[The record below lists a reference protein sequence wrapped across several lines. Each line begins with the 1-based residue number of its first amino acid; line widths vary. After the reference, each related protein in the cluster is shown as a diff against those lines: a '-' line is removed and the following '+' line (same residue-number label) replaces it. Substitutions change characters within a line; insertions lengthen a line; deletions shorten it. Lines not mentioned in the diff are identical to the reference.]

1 MKNMDKKEEM
11 SKKYWRKKNFPIFL
25 IGNVN
30 FSLVTRMLMK
40 IILIVYFAIVLFIL
54 WAISVVAI
62 LGIWIMGLRIAA
74 IVCILILRRITE
86 RLWSDLVKS

>member
-1 MKNMDKKEEM
+1 MDKRKRCL
-11 SKKYWRKKNFPIFL
+11 KKYWEEKEFSYFL

>member
-1 MKNMDKKEEM
+1 MDKKEEI
-11 SKKYWRKKNFPIFL
+11 SKKYWEEKEFSYFSHRKCEFFPCHKNAD
-25 IGNVN
+25 GNN
-30 FSLVTRMLMK
+30 FNCL
-40 IILIVYFAIVLFIL
+40 FAIVLFIL

-62 LGIWIMGLRIAA
+62 LSIWIMGLRIAA

>member
-1 MKNMDKKEEM
+1 MKRFLRNIG
-11 SKKYWRKKNFPIFL
+11 RKKNFPIFL

-30 FSLVTRMLMK
+30 FSLVTRMLME

-74 IVCILILRRITE
+74 IVCILI
-86 RLWSDLVKS
+86 

>member
-1 MKNMDKKEEM
+1 MK
-11 SKKYWRKKNFPIFL
+11 RKIIPWLNIVVSPI
-25 IGNVN
+25 
-30 FSLVTRMLMK
+30 

>member
-1 MKNMDKKEEM
+1 
-11 SKKYWRKKNFPIFL
+11 
-25 IGNVN
+25 
-30 FSLVTRMLMK
+30 MLMK

-74 IVCILILRRITE
+74 IVCILILKENYGKVVE
-86 RLWSDLVKS
+86 RFGEIMKSMNEKR

>member
-1 MKNMDKKEEM
+1 MDKKEEM
-11 SKKYWRKKNFPIFL
+11 SKKYWEEKNFPIFL

-30 FSLVTRMLMK
+30 SSLVTRMLMK

-62 LGIWIMGLRIAA
+62 LGIWIMELRIAA

>member
-1 MKNMDKKEEM
+1 MKNMDKKEEI
-11 SKKYWRKKNFPIFL
+11 SKKYWEEKEFSYFSHRKCEFFPCHKNAD
-25 IGNVN
+25 GNN
-30 FSLVTRMLMK
+30 F
-40 IILIVYFAIVLFIL
+40 IYFAIVLFIL

>member
-1 MKNMDKKEEM
+1 MDKKEEI
-11 SKKYWRKKNFPIFL
+11 SKKYWEEKEFSYFSHRKCEFFPCQ
-25 IGNVN
+25 
-30 FSLVTRMLMK
+30 RMQME

-74 IVCILILRRITE
+74 IVCILI
-86 RLWSDLVKS
+86 

>member
-1 MKNMDKKEEM
+1 MDKKEEI
-11 SKKYWRKKNFPIFL
+11 SKKYWEEKEFSYFSHRKCE
-25 IGNVN
+25 
-30 FSLVTRMLMK
+30 
-40 IILIVYFAIVLFIL
+40 FIL